1 MNGSSKKEPLHH
13 ILESATQRGDA
24 ATPGADPAKPVAWVG
39 AKRVKVLV
47 ADDHALVRDGMKLL
61 LRPIASAGEI
71 VEAHDAESLSDA
83 LRFEPDLSLAL
94 VDLNMPGMDQGARL
108 AEIVEQGQNVPI
120 VVVSAMTAADVVRRT
135 MQIPSVYAFVS
146 KGASREQM
154 LDAVRDGMQRIRRP
168 YQAPADAAQGSV
180 TQLTP
185 RMEEVRHLLRQG
197 LTNKM
202 IATRLGITEG
212 TVKNH
217 MSDIFKALNVAN
229 RLQAAQVRRD
239 H

>member
-1 MNGSSKKEPLHH
+1 MTNHFETMNGSSNKEPLHQ
-13 ILESATQRGDA
+13 ILESTTASRL
-24 ATPGADPAKPVAWVG
+24 
-39 AKRVKVLV
+39 RVLI
-47 ADDHALVRDGMKLL
+47 ADDHALVRDGLKLL
-61 LRPIASAGEI
+61 LRPMMATGDI
-71 VEAHDAESLSDA
+71 VEAHDADSLSDA
-83 LRFEPDLSLAL
+83 LRFEQDLTLAL
-94 VDLNMPGMDQGARL
+94 VDLSMPGMEQGARL
-108 AEIVEQGQNVPI
+108 AEIVARGQNVPI
-120 VVVSAMTAADVVRRT
+120 VVVSAMTATDVVRRA

-154 LDAVRDGMQRIRRP
+154 LEAVRDGMQRIKRP
-168 YQAPADAAQGSV
+168 YRPPADAAQGSV
-180 TQLTP
+180 ALLTP

-229 RLQAAQVRRD
+229 RLQAAQLSRD
-239 H
+239 S